1 MGALDD
7 ALLPVFARQHW
18 LVTTDDV
25 LGLGGTFGDIHRRLR
40 AGRWE
45 RADRAVFRLVGA
57 PTGWTARV
65 LAPVLSAG
73 PPALASHY
81 AAAALHGIPGI
92 GRGTPE
98 LSIPR
103 GTEHRRRDVRVHTS
117 SDLDR
122 CSRVL
127 IDGVPT
133 TDISRTI
140 LDIARRSS
148 DDHVLRAMEWARRSD
163 RASWSMLISTLAH
176 HARRGR
182 PGIQRMRRVISE
194 HAHREEITD
203 SDFELLTLALMREAG
218 LPEPELHLR
227 VFDGDRFVAEVD
239 LGYPLL
245 KIAIEL
251 DGSIHLDEA
260 VRERDLPRQNDLIL
274 LGWTVLRFTW
284 KRFTERPDLVV
295 AEIRAALRA
304 AGPIPA

>member
-7 ALLPVFARQHW
+7 VLLPVFVGQHW
-18 LVTTDDV
+18 LVTTQDV
-25 LGLGGTFGDIHRRLR
+25 LDHGGSFGDIHRRLR

-45 RADRAVFRLVGA
+45 RVDRSVFHLVGA
-57 PTGWTARV
+57 PTEWATGV

-73 PPALASHY
+73 PPAMASHH
-81 AAAALHGIPGI
+81 AAAALHGIPGF

-103 GTEHRRRDVRVHTS
+103 GTEHRRQDLRVHTS

-122 CSRVL
+122 CDRVV

-140 LDIARRSS
+140 LDLSRRSS
-148 DDHVLRAMEWARRSD
+148 DKRVLRAMEWARRTD
-163 RASWSMLISTLAH
+163 RASWSNLIATLAR

-194 HAHREEITD
+194 HAHRDEITD
-203 SDFELLTLALMREAG
+203 SDFELLVLSLMREVG

-227 VFDGDRFVAEVD
+227 VLDGGRFVAEVD
-239 LGYPLL
+239 LGYPHL

-251 DGSIHLDEA
+251 DGRIHLDED
-260 VRERDLPRQNDLIL
+260 VRERDLPRQNDLVL

-295 AEIRAALRA
+295 AEIRAAIRT
-304 AGPIPA
+304 AGSLSA